1 MRQPGL
7 FGRKYGLPETPGT
20 RLSRAKQAII
30 GLSGFLTAVV
40 GLIVVTRDLVEA
52 LPSTL
57 DLPRQACIAVGACK
71 SPQPDVPLVP
81 PEAGPI
87 PLTPPPGGVP
97 PGAPR
102 ILVLGPA
109 GERGTAVVA
118 DVRQRLQAEGLRVA
132 ANQDTASLVV
142 ELAPIVLDPVKTGG
156 DSATLSVDA
165 TLTATLHW
173 NVAGVSNATSLQRK
187 ALGFGRTP
195 PEAAR
200 NSVAAAAERLSE
212 SILQELRRA
221 RPRMNEQ

>member
-1 MRQPGL
+1 M
-7 FGRKYGLPETPGT
+7 PEAPRT
-20 RLSRAKQAII
+20 RLNRAKQVIV

-40 GLIVVTRDLVEA
+40 GLIVVTRDLMEV

-57 DLPRQACIAVGACK
+57 DLPRQVCIAVGACK
-71 SPQPDVPLVP
+71 SSQPDVPLVP
-81 PEAGPI
+81 PEAGSTS
-87 PLTPPPGGVP
+87 LTPPPGGVSP
-97 PGAPR
+97 DAPR

-109 GERGTAVVA
+109 EGGGTAVVA
-118 DVRQRLQAEGLRVA
+118 DVRQRLQAEGLRIA
-132 ANQDTASLVV
+132 ANRNTASLVV
-142 ELAPIVLDPVKTGG
+142 ELAPTVLDPVRTGS
-156 DSATLSVDA
+156 DPKALSVDA

-187 ALGFGRTP
+187 ALGFGSTP

-221 RPRMNEQ
+221 RP